1 MISVFK
7 NTYLLINIA
16 PYQLKVK
23 RKTEFWRKKPAV
35 LFGPAG
41 KKTGGRKSDGAGK
54 GNRVRPWRSCAGA
67 PRQRP

>member
-23 RKTEFWRKKPAV
+23 PESDFWRKKTAV
-35 LFGPAG
+35 LFGPAD
-41 KKTGGRKSDGAGK
+41 KERY
-54 GNRVRPWRSCAGA
+54 NL
-67 PRQRP
+67 

>member
-23 RKTEFWRKKPAV
+23 RKYDFWRKKPAV
-35 LFGPAG
+35 LYGQAG
-41 KKTGGRKSDGAGK
+41 KEGMG
-54 GNRVRPWRSCAGA
+54 
-67 PRQRP
+67 